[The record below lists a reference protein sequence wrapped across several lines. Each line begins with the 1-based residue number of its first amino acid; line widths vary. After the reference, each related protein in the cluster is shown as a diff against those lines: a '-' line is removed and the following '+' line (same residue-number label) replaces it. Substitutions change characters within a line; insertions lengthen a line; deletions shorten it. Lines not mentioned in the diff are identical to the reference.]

1 MGREYRK
8 EVEGEK
14 QIDCINE
21 FLYIPPREKSSG
33 EIMNSDSKNNCW
45 EYMRCERQPGGKLH
59 NTDGGC
65 PAAIDGMSDGIN
77 NGKNGGRFCWAISGT
92 FCFGEVQGSYA
103 KKIQGCMDCGF
114 FWLVVNEEDD
124 LTLSANGL
132 CDTNRKGKIAS
143 NGKISASG
151 VTSPDQ

>member
-1 MGREYRK
+1 M
-8 EVEGEK
+8 
-14 QIDCINE
+14 
-21 FLYIPPREKSSG
+21 KSDPK
-33 EIMNSDSKNNCW
+33 INCW

-65 PAAIDGMSDGIN
+65 LAAIDGMKDGIN
-77 NGKNGGRFCWAISGT
+77 SGSNGGRSCWTIAGT

-114 FWLVVNEEDD
+114 FWLVVDEEDD
-124 LTLSANGL
+124 LILSANSL

-143 NGKISASG
+143 IGKTSASG